1 MIPQP
6 GSKPEFL
13 ADLRVVD
20 PSPIV
25 AKTWDALPSSEVVL
39 EGYTRDGWAWK
50 PGKDFQNVT
59 VESTDGRNKLSG
71 FLSYL
76 QQRQKACFGRFG
88 TTGLWVVSYVQP
100 KQQGETAKNR
110 MECRISHN
118 FTKIPGCNLKPRAA
132 KQQPQQSAA
141 KPIKKSGGGGLLGKL
156 VAGQKRTNQHMMDAV
171 APSARSV
178 AQQEAQVAKVTRDP
192 NLPAPGMHSGGVSE
206 KELKSASQVMM
217 DFRQKMEQKM
227 LDFDIAPE
235 DVLKVPLSLP
245 EYTSSLSPE
254 DKPKV
259 TMEILKYMVYEAAEE
274 VNEEWV
280 AHKEPSEFMDE
291 VVIAV
296 YKEGAAPPE
305 VLEEINKGEMPDE
318 VRGQQRA
325 VQEERARQ
333 MNQAEQKKARELEL
347 QAHNYGF
354 EGGDAAAL
362 NQNKRDRRTIEDY
375 EREKKRGK
383 TT

>member
-1 MIPQP
+1 
-6 GSKPEFL
+6 
-13 ADLRVVD
+13 
-20 PSPIV
+20 
-25 AKTWDALPSSEVVL
+25 
-39 EGYTRDGWAWK
+39 
-50 PGKDFQNVT
+50 
-59 VESTDGRNKLSG
+59 
-71 FLSYL
+71 
-76 QQRQKACFGRFG
+76 
-88 TTGLWVVSYVQP
+88 
-100 KQQGETAKNR
+100 
-110 MECRISHN
+110 
-118 FTKIPGCNLKPRAA
+118 
-132 KQQPQQSAA
+132 
-141 KPIKKSGGGGLLGKL
+141 
-156 VAGQKRTNQHMMDAV
+156 
-171 APSARSV
+171 
-178 AQQEAQVAKVTRDP
+178 
-192 NLPAPGMHSGGVSE
+192 
-206 KELKSASQVMM
+206 
-217 DFRQKMEQKM
+217 
-227 LDFDIAPE
+227 
-235 DVLKVPLSLP
+235 
-245 EYTSSLSPE
+245 
-254 DKPKV
+254 
-259 TMEILKYMVYEAAEE
+259 MEILKYMVYEAAEE